1 MECAIKIRYR
11 LIIGFHK
18 RTLIAPPTSAQDDD
32 GQEQSHVAVIQLQHV
47 ELDGE
52 LELGLHHLAEGL
64 AQALEELAGHED
76 LAVGDERAV
85 FVHERRHHDDE
96 HLDHAVLQQRDL
108 VVEVQADEARDALGE
123 LGDLADGFG
132 RARLAAVEEAQLHLV
147 HDAHVGPAE
156 LLRRHLSAVDH
167 LLALQQRLHV
177 VNHERLW
184 RKAKLRLQATRYQM
198 LQAV

>member
-1 MECAIKIRYR
+1 MCALCRGVQAKYSIMSNRTSLKQQLRY
-11 LIIGFHK
+11 ISH
-18 RTLIAPPTSAQDDD
+18 TPTSAQDDD
-32 GQEQSHVAVIQLQHV
+32 GQEQSHVAVVQLQHV

-52 LELGLHHLAEGL
+52 LKLGLHHLAEGL

-85 FVHERRHHDDE
+85 FVHERGHHDDE
-96 HLDHAVLQQRDL
+96 HLDDAVLQQRDL

-132 RARLAAVEEAQLHLV
+132 RAGLAAVEEAQLHLV
-147 HDAHVGPAE
+147 HDGHVGPAE

-167 LLALQQRLHV
+167 LLALQQRLHI
-177 VNHERLW
+177 VNHERL
-184 RKAKLRLQATRYQM
+184 
-198 LQAV
+198 